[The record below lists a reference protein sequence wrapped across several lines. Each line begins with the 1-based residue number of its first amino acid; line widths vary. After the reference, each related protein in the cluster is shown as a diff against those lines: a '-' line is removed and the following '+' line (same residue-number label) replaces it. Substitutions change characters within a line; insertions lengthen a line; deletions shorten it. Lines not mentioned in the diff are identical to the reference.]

1 MLDAAASHEIQPV
14 VPPDGP
20 NHLGCYSIRTHPRWA
35 CVYTH
40 PQAEIWADTNLRRAG
55 YRTYLPTYAARQ
67 RDRAIPTLHHIV
79 TRPLFPRYLFVMF
92 DHLEASWSPIRAT
105 PGVADL
111 VRSGSEPNYARP
123 GAVEALQATQDARR
137 SLPAQN
143 AQWAP
148 GSVVRVA
155 NGIMAGHPGVV
166 TDVGATIARVAI
178 MFLGHLREISLPLD
192 RLATRDV

>member
-1 MLDAAASHEIQPV
+1 MAEL
-14 VPPDGP
+14 GGR
-20 NHLGCYSIRTHPRWA
+20 NHHQCYSIRTPRWA

-40 PQAEIWADTNLRRAG
+40 PQAETWANTNLVRAG
-55 YRTYLPTYAARQ
+55 YRTYLPTYAVRQ
-67 RDRAIPTLHHIV
+67 RDRVVPTLHHIV
-79 TRPLFPRYLFVMF
+79 IRPLFPRYLFLMF

-111 VRSGSEPNYARP
+111 VRSGFEPAYVRA
-123 GAVEALQATQDARR
+123 GAVEALEATQDARR
-137 SLPAQN
+137 SLPVQN
-143 AQWAP
+143 AQWRP

-166 TDVGATIARVAI
+166 TEVGADMALVSL

-192 RLATRDV
+192 CLTTRDDG